1 MNNHDKKIVAIFDNF
16 SFISKQPFEIGVSLS
31 IVGFALLLGFVGFD
45 LWRNSGS
52 VFGIFLLILN
62 LVIVVGAI
70 IHIANMQE
78 VPKAYSSKI
87 SGHFLYKRSLQ
98 LTRFVQKELVS
109 QIDDSKFPTAR
120 TQIQKYNNSIRLLS
134 FVVVFEKESYLF
146 IRLPKNVSARRDLR
160 ELDEIANDVALELN
174 LTKSSFQDFINHQN
188 LGLGYISRAKY
199 KVMRLS

>member
-1 MNNHDKKIVAIFDNF
+1 MNQNKKIQTIFDNF

-134 FVVVFEKESYLF
+134 FVVVFEKDSYLF

-160 ELDEIANDVALELN
+160 ELDEIADDIALELG
-174 LTKSSFQDFINHQN
+174 LTKSSFQNFINHKSI
-188 LGLGYISRAKY
+188 GLGYVSRAKY

>member
-16 SFISKQPFEIGVSLS
+16 SFISKQPFEIGVCLG
-31 IVGFALLLGFVGFD
+31 IAGFALLLGVIGFD
-45 LWRNSGS
+45 LWQNSGS
-52 VFGIFLLILN
+52 AFGIFLLVLN
-62 LVIVVGAI
+62 LVIIVSVI
-70 IHIANMQE
+70 IHIANMKE
-78 VPKAYSSKI
+78 VPTSYNSKV

-98 LTRFVQKELVS
+98 LTRFVQKELVF
-109 QIDDSKFPTAR
+109 QIDDSKYPPAR

-134 FVVVFEKESYLF
+134 FVVVFERETYLF

-160 ELDEIANDVALELN
+160 ELEEIANDLALELG

-188 LGLGYISRAKY
+188 LGLGYISRSKY

>member
-1 MNNHDKKIVAIFDNF
+1 MNQNKKIQTIFDNF

-62 LVIVVGAI
+62 LVIVVGTI

-160 ELDEIANDVALELN
+160 ELDEIAKDVALELN

>member
-1 MNNHDKKIVAIFDNF
+1 MNQNKKIQTIFDNF

>member
-1 MNNHDKKIVAIFDNF
+1 MNQNKKIQTIFDNF

-31 IVGFALLLGFVGFD
+31 IVGFALLLGFVGSD

>member
-1 MNNHDKKIVAIFDNF
+1 MNQNKKIQTIFDNF

-45 LWRNSGS
+45 LWQNSGS

-134 FVVVFEKESYLF
+134 FVVVFEREAYLF
-146 IRLPKNVSARRDLR
+146 IRLPKNVSARRDLE
-160 ELDEIANDVALELN
+160 ELQEIADDLALELG
-174 LTKSSFQDFINHQN
+174 LTKSSFQNFINCQN
-188 LGLGYISRAKY
+188 IGLGYVSRAKY

>member
-1 MNNHDKKIVAIFDNF
+1 MNQNKKIQTIFDNF

-146 IRLPKNVSARRDLR
+146 IRLPKNVSARRDLK

-174 LTKSSFQDFINHQN
+174 LTKSSFQNFINHQN

>member
-1 MNNHDKKIVAIFDNF
+1 MNQNKKIQTIFDNF

-62 LVIVVGAI
+62 LVIVVGTI

>member
-1 MNNHDKKIVAIFDNF
+1 MMDQNKKIQAIFDSFNF
-16 SFISKQPFEIGVSLS
+16 IAKQPFEIGVCLV
-31 IVGFALLLGFVGFD
+31 ITGFALLFGFIGFD
-45 LWRNSGS
+45 LWQNSGLG
-52 VFGIFLLILN
+52 FGILLLILN

-98 LTRFVQKELVS
+98 LTRFVQKELVF

-134 FVVVFEKESYLF
+134 FVVVFQNDTYLF

-160 ELDEIANDVALELN
+160 ELDEIADDLALELG
-174 LTKSSFQDFINHQN
+174 LTKSSFQNFINCQN
-188 LGLGYISRAKY
+188 IGLGYVSRAKY

>member
-1 MNNHDKKIVAIFDNF
+1 MNQNKKIQTIFDNF

-87 SGHFLYKRSLQ
+87 FGHFLYKRSLQ

-160 ELDEIANDVALELN
+160 ELDEIANDIALELN

>member
-1 MNNHDKKIVAIFDNF
+1 MNQNKKIQTIFDNF

-134 FVVVFEKESYLF
+134 FVVVFEREAYLF
-146 IRLPKNVSARRDLR
+146 IRLPKNVSARRDLE
-160 ELDEIANDVALELN
+160 ELQEIADDLALELG
-174 LTKSSFQDFINHQN
+174 LTKSSFQNFINCQN
-188 LGLGYISRAKY
+188 IGLGYVSRAKY